1 MGPLTLCGTLFPGL
15 NNECAGLPL
24 VLKATIISLGLTITH
39 ALGFGDRAEEIHGD
53 EFVSPGFMYV
63 QRCLHVDVC
72 LQVFILK
79 KRVEQIIPRGL
90 EVDVIM

>member
-39 ALGFGDRAEEIHGD
+39 AVGFGDRVGRRGGSMGMNLCLLVYVYADIYVCHCTRAHG
-53 EFVSPGFMYV
+53 
-63 QRCLHVDVC
+63 CL
-72 LQVFILK
+72 F
-79 KRVEQIIPRGL
+79 
-90 EVDVIM
+90 

>member
-1 MGPLTLCGTLFPGL
+1 MCPLTLCGTLFPGL

-53 EFVSPGFMYV
+53 EFVSPGLCMC
-63 QRCLHVDVC
+63 RDVC
-72 LQVFILK
+72 MWMYAYKCLF
-79 KRVEQIIPRGL
+79 
-90 EVDVIM
+90 